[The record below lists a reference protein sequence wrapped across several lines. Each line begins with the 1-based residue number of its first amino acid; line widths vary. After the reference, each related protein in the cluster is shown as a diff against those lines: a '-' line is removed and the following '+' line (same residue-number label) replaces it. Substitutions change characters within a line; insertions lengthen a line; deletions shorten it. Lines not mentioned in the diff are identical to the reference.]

1 MNKFLLLKDNFL
13 IERECNFLI
22 NLHKANIKNTKKH
35 PTGNGHTTVLPISK
49 GLDKKIDELNGI
61 ERKPLIG
68 LLISV
73 IGTVL
78 FWSLIYWLWVSLY

>member
-1 MNKFLLLKDNFL
+1 MNMF
-13 IERECNFLI
+13 
-22 NLHKANIKNTKKH
+22 KH
-35 PTGNGHTTVLPISK
+35 WLSEE
-49 GLDKKIDELNGI
+49 DKKIDELNGI

-78 FWSLIYWLWVSLY
+78 FWSLIYWIWVSL